1 MKTFTQ
7 MVTTKEISRRN
18 AYKIGLDAIHEEPGF
33 NFREEGEDLQASI
46 IALAD
51 FLVNGGRVPALEVR
65 PREEG
70 GVYVVDGHRRKRAF
84 EYANK
89 HLGGAFDFVDVE
101 AFDGD
106 EKQRIARVITSA
118 EGRPLSQLEQAA
130 GFRRLA
136 DTGLNS
142 AEIAKLV
149 NKTRQQVDNMLL
161 LSAAPVEV
169 KEMVK
174 EGNVSATTA
183 VQSIRKHREK
193 AGEELKKDLHKA
205 ESSGKRKVTAA
216 TQNTKP
222 LPIGVPIKFDVPAT
236 ISIDKWEALY
246 RAVQTHLESEDD
258 ERDFMKLRAAFN
270 GIADLK
276 G

>member
-51 FLVNGGRVPALEVR
+51 YLVNGGRVPALEVR

-70 GVYVVDGHRRKRAF
+70 GVYVVDGHRRRRAF
-84 EYANK
+84 KYAND
-89 HLGGAFDFVDVE
+89 HLSGAFDFVDVE

-149 NKTRQQVDNMLL
+149 KKTRQQVDNMLL

-183 VQSIRKHREK
+183 VQSIRKHKDK
-193 AGEELKKDLHKA
+193 AGEKLKEDLHKA
-205 ESSGKRKVTAA
+205 ESSGKKKVTAA
-216 TQNTKP
+216 TQKP
-222 LPIGVPIKFDVPAT
+222 VVQHVEQPIPLDMPVHIPT
-236 ISIDKWEALY
+236 DKWESLY
-246 RAVQTHLESEDD
+246 KAVEMYLNEDD
-258 ERDFMKLRAAFN
+258 ASMIRFAFN
-270 GIADLK
+270 DIADLK